1 MSLVEDGR
9 LGKYVVIGTLGRG
22 AMGTVYDA
30 RDPVIDR
37 RVAIKTIP
45 LASAEDEEGVEAL
58 ARFKREAQAAGR
70 LQHPNLVGVYDYGET
85 DTLAYIVMEF
95 VDGTSLKAVLDK
107 QERFTPADT
116 ARIMEQVLA
125 GLQYSHARGV
135 VHRDIKPAN
144 IMLTGDGVVK
154 IADFG
159 IARIESSS
167 LTQAGTI
174 MGTPAYMSP
183 EQFMGTTVD
192 ARTDIYSSGVMLY
205 QMLTGE
211 RPFEGSMTGI
221 MHKAL
226 NTEPPAPS
234 AISVTSPVGL
244 DAVVAK
250 AMAKRPE
257 QRFADAAAFAAALRA
272 GLTAPA
278 LEDSEATMVAVPAKR
293 PPAPEVAPSP
303 AAPPSRGRLGLL
315 AGLGLAALAVT
326 GAAAFLVLRPA
337 KPPTTALAQPQTV
350 LPPPPMPQHAPPA
363 TTAPVAAP
371 PVANPPVDPLKALA
385 SALAGADCSLVQA
398 TLAGHT
404 IQLSGIVG
412 WDHEQALE
420 QAITQAAPGS
430 MVASRPD
437 VFRGPYCGIANL
449 LRPLM
454 QPLAP
459 DGTFAVGLVDTK
471 GQKIENAALK
481 NDEPIIP
488 HLVTPATTSY
498 LTVDYFSSDG
508 TVLHI
513 FPRSKDRI
521 KAFAPSSKASFGLPG
536 YHDTFPVSPPFGT
549 DVLVAIATQ
558 RPLFAR
564 PRPDDDDL
572 KDYMASLRKALAG
585 ADNAPIMIRSIVVH
599 TAKN

>member
-9 LGKYVVIGTLGRG
+9 LGKYVVVGTLGRG

-45 LASAEDEEGVEAL
+45 LASAEDEEGAEAL

-85 DTLAYIVMEF
+85 DALAYIVMEF

-116 ARIMEQVLA
+116 VRIMEQVLA
-125 GLQYSHARGV
+125 GLHYSHARGV

-144 IMLTGDGVVK
+144 IMLTSDGVVK

-272 GLTAPA
+272 GLTAPVV
-278 LEDSEATMVAVPAKR
+278 EDSEATMVAVPAR
-293 PPAPEVAPSP
+293 RAAMAAPPAAAAPPATAKAAGSRAGLYAGLGILALALAGGGAYLLLGRKP
-303 AAPPSRGRLGLL
+303 AAPP
-315 AGLGLAALAVT
+315 
-326 GAAAFLVLRPA
+326 PA
-337 KPPTTALAQPQTV
+337 PQKMV
-350 LPPPPMPQHAPPA
+350 LPPPSLPAPAKLPPQAAQAGPPPISAETMLSTATGAASGAPCA
-363 TTAPVAAP
+363 FTY
-371 PVANPPVDPLKALA
+371 A
-385 SALAGADCSLVQA
+385 SISNQGVRV
-398 TLAGHT
+398 
-404 IQLSGIVG
+404 SGIVDRSVEAELHG
-412 WDHEQALE
+412 RFPAADYTAPIDWDV
-420 QAITQAAPGS
+420 AISNSTKFCA
-430 MVASRPD
+430 VYD
-437 VFRGPYCGIANL
+437 VLHPFLKSSYNFTL
-449 LRPLM
+449 
-454 QPLAP
+454 
-459 DGTFAVGLVDTK
+459 GLKD
-471 GQKIENAALK
+471 N
-481 NDEPIIP
+481 
-488 HLVTPATTSY
+488 PATLRDGAFIAPEIHFPEYGAY
-498 LTVDYFSSDG
+498 LTLDYIQSNG
-508 TVLHI
+508 QVAHLIQGAVKRGRT
-513 FPRSKDRI
+513 FPPGVTSVFGR
-521 KAFAPSSKASFGLPG
+521 KAVPG
-536 YHDTFPVSPPFGT
+536 VTTFPVPWQVGNPFGT
-549 DVLVAIATQ
+549 DLLIAIASDQ
-558 RPLFAR
+558 PLFQHDR
-564 PRPDDDDL
+564 PEAETVDTYIP
-572 KDYMASLRKALAG
+572 ALREAMQAYHDPNIKVAAK
-585 ADNAPIMIRSIVVH
+585 VVA
-599 TAKN
+599 TTK